1 MCTTWL
7 LLYAVDGRVYNSLS
21 TDTYVLT
28 AGPISFVVTYSAL
41 TPSVCHII
49 TVPGQ
54 YRLSSAT
61 PVPLLCECHRQ
72 GTPCLNHDKADKTF
86 LKVTEMCFPALTN
99 GLFG

>member
-41 TPSVCHII
+41 TPSACHII

-54 YRLSSAT
+54 YRLSHAT
-61 PVPLLCECHRQ
+61 PGTAPLLCEFHRQ
-72 GTPCLNHDKADKTF
+72 GTPCLNHDKADST
-86 LKVTEMCFPALTN
+86 LAYLVS
-99 GLFG
+99 